1 MSNPSAAGL
10 SEPCFIIKLGAKY
23 YVTTSV
29 LEYDPAAAGA
39 TAAQTQGV
47 AEIAALFAAATPRLD
62 ACQVAQGAVT
72 SRSETKP
79 PQH

>member
-1 MSNPSAAGL
+1 MSDPSAAGQA
-10 SEPCFIIKLGAKY
+10 EPCFIVKLGAKY
-23 YVTTSV
+23 YVTVSV

-62 ACQVAQGAVT
+62 ACQVVQGAVA

-79 PQH
+79 PHH